1 MRLNPFP
8 AIWAA
13 LGRACTF
20 PFRAMGWEGLDF
32 ASRLKLIAFAVQTG
46 GGVVMTGFA
55 AYSMY
60 HLARLNSV
68 SGVLTMGMMALGI
81 VGIVIT
87 GFGALLYQRTLEL
100 EIFGNKLKSSDA
112 QNAQT
117 QAIVEAMKPPADV
130 PAEAPAPPTEGEK
143 K

>member
-1 MRLNPFP
+1 MNPFP

-46 GGVVMTGFA
+46 GGIAMTIFA

-60 HLARLNSV
+60 HLARLNNV
-68 SGVLTMGMMALGI
+68 GGLLTMGMFALGI
-81 VGIVIT
+81 VGIVLT

-112 QNAQT
+112 QSSQT
-117 QAIVEAMKPPADV
+117 AAIVQAMTPNT
-130 PAEAPAPPTEGEK
+130 TEGETK
-143 K
+143 